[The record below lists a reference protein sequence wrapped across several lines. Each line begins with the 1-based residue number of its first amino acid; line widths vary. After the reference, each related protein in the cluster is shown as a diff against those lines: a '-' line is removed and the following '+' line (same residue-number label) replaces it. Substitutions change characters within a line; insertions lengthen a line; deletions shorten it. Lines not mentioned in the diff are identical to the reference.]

1 MRERER
7 ANRQHCPYQHVAEV
21 PTIPFPDAF
30 RLDPGDTWARL
41 RDEAPLTRVR
51 TPAGDLVWLVTRYD
65 DVRTVLTDPRF
76 SRAGTVAPGAP
87 RVAVSSPLPGTL
99 PTTDPPEHTRLRRLV
114 SAAFAYRRV
123 ETYRPWIRELAV
135 ELADGLGAAGA
146 PADLRAGLGLPLPI
160 RVICRLLGVP
170 YRRELLN
177 SVYAD
182 RDRFRE
188 WTELAYSMVPAEAAR
203 VHAAMDALTGYLAGL
218 VAAKRAEPGDDI
230 LSELAADPAGLSPDE
245 LTAFGL
251 NLLVAGHET
260 SANQITGFV
269 ATLLRDPARWD
280 RLVAEPD
287 LVPTAV
293 EELLRHTRLSETGQ
307 LRVAVEDVALAGGTV
322 RAGEGVMA
330 AIASANRDPRAFDRP
345 DEVVLDREPGRHL
358 AFGVGTHFCLG
369 AHLARVELQETL
381 SALLA
386 RFPGLRLAVPAEAL
400 VWRHVLVSGVDAL
413 PVRW

>member
-1 MRERER
+1 MTEETLTETLPPIRHWPALDLTGTDFDPVLRELMREGPVTRIQLPNGE
-7 ANRQHCPYQHVAEV
+7 
-21 PTIPFPDAF
+21 
-30 RLDPGDTWARL
+30 GWA
-41 RDEAPLTRVR
+41 
-51 TPAGDLVWLVTRYD
+51 WLVTRYD

-114 SAAFAYRRV
+114 SGAFAYRRV
-123 ETYRPWIRELAV
+123 ETYRPWIRELAG
-135 ELADGLGAAGA
+135 ELADGLGADGS
-146 PADLRAGLGLPLPI
+146 PADLRAALALPLPI

-170 YRRELLN
+170 
-177 SVYAD
+177 YAD

-188 WTELAYSMVPAEAAR
+188 WTELAYSMVPAEAER

-269 ATLLRDPARWD
+269 ATLLRDPTRWD

-322 RAGEGVMA
+322 RAGEGVIA
-330 AIASANRDPRAFDRP
+330 AIASANRDPRAFDRA

-369 AHLARVELQETL
+369 AHLARVELAEAL

-400 VWRHVLVSGVDAL
+400 AWRHVLVSGVDAL

>member
-1 MRERER
+1 MS
-7 ANRQHCPYQHVAEV
+7 CPYQHAAEV

-30 RLDPGDTWARL
+30 RFDPGPSWARL

-51 TPAGDLVWLVTRYD
+51 TPAGDVVWLVTRYD

-123 ETYRPWIRELAV
+123 ETYRPWIRELAG
-135 ELADGLGAAGA
+135 ELADGLGAGGA
-146 PADLRAGLGLPLPI
+146 PADLRAALALPLPI

-170 YRRELLN
+170 Y
-177 SVYAD
+177 SD

-188 WTELAYSMVPAEAAR
+188 WTELAYSMVPAEADR
-203 VHAAMDALTGYLAGL
+203 VRAAMAALTRYLAGL
-218 VAAKRAEPGDDI
+218 VAAKRADPGDDI
-230 LSELAADPAGLSPDE
+230 LSELVADPAGPSSDE

-269 ATLLRDPARWD
+269 ATLLRDPALWD

-322 RAGEGVMA
+322 RAGEGVLA

-358 AFGVGTHFCLG
+358 AFGVGPHFCLG
-369 AHLARVELQETL
+369 AHLARVELAEAL
-381 SALLA
+381 SALLT
-386 RFPGLRLAVPAEAL
+386 RYPTLRLAVPADAL
-400 VWRHVLVSGVDAL
+400 AWRRVLVSGVDAL